1 MLVLLHRL
9 KSTISLPVFFII
21 FYKFFNLIIASGQ
34 LRFNLAI
41 SNISEHGINDNIVSN
56 PIKGC
61 YCINGGKCIGSKCV
75 CPLGYWGENCEKCIP
90 NSRCKG
96 FCRRGPGECT
106 CPFGKGGQFCEKDLV
121 FCTKN
126 SPCQNGGICQNNA
139 EGNYTC
145 KCIPGF
151 GGRNCERKLTKC
163 EEEPCYNGAK
173 CIPSFSYPGFRCS
186 CSSILGL
193 FGRFCEIKAPNGCLD
208 LPCQNGGSCIDYS
221 SNTIHNNLFKCICPE
236 GWTGPLC
243 ELPWGYCSE
252 NPCQNGG
259 SCVTDNLNEKGYVCF
274 CKPGWSGVNCEDKIN
289 NCLINPCLNGGI
301 CFNSMNAFRCYCTNQ
316 WEDKMIF
323 DLIFFL
329 NLFALIPCFNGET
342 IDMDYLRLLDDRL
355 MYSIEYKPIDQF
367 QVDIEEKEGKLVQ
380 ITSPDQEQYKCL
392 IPTINTYSKKRIEA
406 YTGPSPAQ
414 LLNPIYDQSICSY
427 KFEAYW
433 NYELCHG
440 RYVLQYHEEKDT
452 KKRTEFF
459 LGNYVSVAAVVE
471 AKNFD
476 QLNPPTKKIGDEV
489 RAYYPVTYSHGTLC
503 DLNGKPRQTVVLYVC
518 EENAQQNIYSFT
530 EISSCHYEIIVFANE
545 LCAHPAFQIMP
556 RKEHEIKCFP
566 LSKLHTEDPK

>member
-1 MLVLLHRL
+1 MLVVLLHRL
-9 KSTISLPVFFII
+9 KPTISLPVFII
-21 FYKFFNLIIASGQ
+21 FSKFFNLIIATGQ
-34 LRFNLAI
+34 LRFHLAVF
-41 SNISEHGINDNIVSN
+41 NISEHGINNDNVSN
-56 PIKGC
+56 PIKSC

-173 CIPSFSYPGFRCS
+173 CIPSFSYPGFRCLCPS
-186 CSSILGL
+186 LLGL
-193 FGRFCEIKAPNGCLD
+193 YGRFCEIKAPNGCLD

-221 SNTIHNNLFKCICPE
+221 SNTVHNNSFKCICPE

-243 ELPWGYCSE
+243 EVPWGYCSE

-259 SCVTDNLNEKGYVCF
+259 TCVTDNLNEKGYVCF

-316 WEDKMIF
+316 WEGEICQNRIQRQLRDYKHDHIESSKQR
-323 DLIFFL
+323 
-329 NLFALIPCFNGET
+329 NNNNYLFNVISLLLALIA
-342 IDMDYLRLLDDRL
+342 LLL
-355 MYSIEYKPIDQF
+355 AFLS
-367 QVDIEEKEGKLVQ
+367 
-380 ITSPDQEQYKCL
+380 
-392 IPTINTYSKKRIEA
+392 
-406 YTGPSPAQ
+406 
-414 LLNPIYDQSICSY
+414 LLY
-427 KFEAYW
+427 
-433 NYELCHG
+433 
-440 RYVLQYHEEKDT
+440 YVLRFLLLFNNSNNLRMNKRNVDLESCQNLQQISFIYSRY
-452 KKRTEFF
+452 KKSRHF
-459 LGNYVSVAAVVE
+459 
-471 AKNFD
+471 
-476 QLNPPTKKIGDEV
+476 GDISIPEYSSP
-489 RAYYPVTYSHGTLC
+489 RYISLPVTQNNKTTNSNIYEEINYDLSH
-503 DLNGKPRQTVVLYVC
+503 
-518 EENAQQNIYSFT
+518 QNI
-530 EISSCHYEIIVFANE
+530 
-545 LCAHPAFQIMP
+545 
-556 RKEHEIKCFP
+556 
-566 LSKLHTEDPK
+566 